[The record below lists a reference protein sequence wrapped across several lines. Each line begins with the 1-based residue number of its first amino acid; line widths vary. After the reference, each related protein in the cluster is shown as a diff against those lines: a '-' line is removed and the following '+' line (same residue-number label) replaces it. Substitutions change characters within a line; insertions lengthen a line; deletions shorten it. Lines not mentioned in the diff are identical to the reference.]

1 MTASL
6 FSLNGVATQ
15 RERKKNYFRY
25 ASNERHIPFS
35 GKRVLHAALLLLLL
49 LPSFFFLF
57 FLFNFFLFFFISRK
71 KKLFTYLRARVV
83 RNPVCGLTL
92 KKRRNRTAGCSWKK
106 VDVMRRTWPSFTRT
120 LRSQS
125 SETTCVR
132 GSFR

>member
-57 FLFNFFLFFFISRK
+57 FFFNFFFFFFYFK
-71 KKLFTYLRARVV
+71 KEKIIYL
-83 RNPVCGLTL
+83 L
-92 KKRRNRTAGCSWKK
+92 
-106 VDVMRRTWPSFTRT
+106 
-120 LRSQS
+120 
-125 SETTCVR
+125 E
-132 GSFR
+132 GSCCA